1 MVTHDQEEAMSMA
14 SRLAVMN
21 VGRIV
26 QTGTPHEL
34 YERPAS
40 RFVADFIGIAN
51 ILESGPGRWLALR
64 PEKIGLSAERPNV
77 AHVLTGR
84 IVDIAYEGG
93 RSLYRVAV
101 DEGRMMIVSSTNVAR
116 TQEGPFR
123 RGQDVWLSWA
133 ADAGQVLDE

>member
-1 MVTHDQEEAMSMA
+1 
-14 SRLAVMN
+14 MN
-21 VGRIV
+21 AGRIV

-40 RFVADFIGIAN
+40 RLVADFIGIAN
-51 ILESGPGRWLALR
+51 ILEAVGRWLALR
-64 PEKIGLSAERPNV
+64 PEKIGLSAERPNA

-93 RSLYRVAV
+93 RSLYRVVV

-133 ADAGQVLDE
+133 ADAAQVLDE